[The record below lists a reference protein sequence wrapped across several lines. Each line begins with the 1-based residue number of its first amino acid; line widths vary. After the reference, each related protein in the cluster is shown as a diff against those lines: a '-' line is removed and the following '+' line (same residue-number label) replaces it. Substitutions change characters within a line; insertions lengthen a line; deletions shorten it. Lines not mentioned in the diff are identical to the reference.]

1 MNSKLHAVCDGLGRP
16 VCLHLTAGQVSD
28 FKGADV
34 LLADLPDETEEVI
47 GDRGYDSNKIRQ
59 SLADRNITAR
69 IPPKKN
75 RKSKLP
81 YDWHLYKKRH
91 LIENMFAKLKDWRRV
106 AAGTRRFFVASLMAL
121 LTRSHCRNGSSLLQ
135 SHH

>member
-1 MNSKLHAVCDGLGRP
+1 MCDGQGRP
-16 VCLHLTAGQVSD
+16 VRLHLTAGLVSD

-34 LLADLPDETEEVI
+34 LLVELPDETEEVI
-47 GDRGYDSNKIRQ
+47 GDRGYDSNRIRL
-59 SLADRNITAR
+59 SLAECNITAC

-91 LIENMFAKLKDWRRV
+91 LIENMLAKLKDWRRV
-106 AAGTRRFFVASLMAL
+106 ATRYDRCAHTFMWTIHIAASVIFCLKE
-121 LTRSHCRNGSSLLQ
+121 
-135 SHH
+135 